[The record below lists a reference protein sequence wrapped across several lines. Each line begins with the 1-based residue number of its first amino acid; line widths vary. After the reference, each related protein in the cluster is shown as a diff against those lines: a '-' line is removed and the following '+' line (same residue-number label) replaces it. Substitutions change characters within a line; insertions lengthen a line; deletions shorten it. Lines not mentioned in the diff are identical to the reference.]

1 MPILSR
7 YAVTTGLADTAH
19 IIHHT
24 GGTLRTATDI
34 ASRINTIN
42 PNINLDHEIK
52 QLQTIEADLY
62 NIYTTISTI
71 LQEQA

>member
-1 MPILSR
+1 MPLLSH

-34 ASRINTIN
+34 ASRINTLN
-42 PNINLDHEIK
+42 PDINLDHEIH
-52 QLQTIEADLY
+52 QLLSMETDLY
-62 NIYTTISTI
+62 NIYQTINRTI
-71 LQEQA
+71 EEQS

>member
-1 MPILSR
+1 MPLMSHYI
-7 YAVTTGLADTAH
+7 AKVGLADTAH

-34 ASRINTIN
+34 ASRINTLN
-42 PNINLDHEIK
+42 PHIDLDHQIK

-62 NIYTTISTI
+62 NIYKTINTI

>member
-1 MPILSR
+1 MPLLSH

-19 IIHHT
+19 IINHT

-34 ASRINTIN
+34 ASRINTLN
-42 PNINLDHEIK
+42 PDIDLDHEIH
-52 QLQTIEADLY
+52 QLLSIETDLY
-62 NIYTTISTI
+62 NIYKTINTI

>member
-1 MPILSR
+1 MPLLSH

-24 GGTLRTATDI
+24 GGTRTATDI
-34 ASRINTIN
+34 ASRINTLN
-42 PNINLDHEIK
+42 PDIDLDHEIH
-52 QLQTIEADLY
+52 QLLSIETNLY
-62 NIYTTISTI
+62 NIYTTINTI

>member
-1 MPILSR
+1 MPLLSR

-34 ASRINTIN
+34 ASRINTLN
-42 PNINLDHEIK
+42 PDIDLDHQIN
-52 QLQTIEADLY
+52 QLLSIETNLY
-62 NIYTTISTI
+62 NIYTTINTI

>member
-1 MPILSR
+1 MPILSH
-7 YAVTTGLADTAH
+7 YAVTAGLADTAH

-34 ASRINTIN
+34 ASRINSLN
-42 PNINLDHEIK
+42 PDINLNHQIH
-52 QLQTIEADLY
+52 QLLSIETDLY
-62 NIYTTISTI
+62 NIYKTINTI

>member
-1 MPILSR
+1 MPLLSH

-24 GGTLRTATDI
+24 GGILRTATDI
-34 ASRINTIN
+34 ASRINTLN
-42 PNINLDHEIK
+42 PDINLDHEIH
-52 QLQTIEADLY
+52 QLLSIETDLY
-62 NIYTTISTI
+62 NIYKTINTI

>member
-1 MPILSR
+1 MPLLSH

-34 ASRINTIN
+34 ASRINTLN
-42 PNINLDHEIK
+42 PDINLDHEIH
-52 QLQTIEADLY
+52 QLLSIETDLY
-62 NIYTTISTI
+62 NIYQTINRTI
-71 LQEQA
+71 EEQS

>member
-1 MPILSR
+1 MSLLSR

-34 ASRINTIN
+34 ASRINTLN
-42 PNINLDHEIK
+42 PHIDLDHEIK

-62 NIYTTISTI
+62 NIYTTINTI

>member
-1 MPILSR
+1 MPLLSH

-19 IIHHT
+19 IMHHI

-34 ASRINTIN
+34 ASRINTLN
-42 PNINLDHEIK
+42 PDIDLDHEIH
-52 QLQTIEADLY
+52 QLLSIETDLY
-62 NIYTTISTI
+62 NIYKTINTI

>member
-1 MPILSR
+1 MPLLSH

-19 IIHHT
+19 LIHHT

-34 ASRINTIN
+34 ASRINTLN
-42 PNINLDHEIK
+42 PNINLDQQIN
-52 QLQTIEADLY
+52 QLLSIETDLY
-62 NIYTTISTI
+62 SIYKTINTI

>member
-1 MPILSR
+1 MPLLSH

-34 ASRINTIN
+34 ASRINLLN
-42 PNINLDHEIK
+42 PNINLDHQVS
-52 QLQTIEADLY
+52 QLQSIEADLY
-62 NIYTTISTI
+62 NIYKTINTI

>member
-1 MPILSR
+1 MPLLSH
-7 YAVTTGLADTAH
+7 YAVTTGLADTAR

-34 ASRINTIN
+34 ASRINTLN
-42 PNINLDHEIK
+42 PDIDLDHEIH
-52 QLQTIEADLY
+52 QLLSIETDLY
-62 NIYTTISTI
+62 NIYKTINTI

>member
-1 MPILSR
+1 MPLLSH

-34 ASRINTIN
+34 ASRINTLN
-42 PNINLDHEIK
+42 PDINLDHQIN
-52 QLQTIEADLY
+52 QLLSIETDLY
-62 NIYTTISTI
+62 NIYRTINTI
-71 LQEQA
+71 IQEKS

>member
-1 MPILSR
+1 MPLLSH
-7 YAVTTGLADTAH
+7 YAVATGLADTAH

-34 ASRINTIN
+34 ASRINTLN
-42 PNINLDHEIK
+42 PDLHPEPENP
-52 QLQTIEADLY
+52 QLLSIETDLY
-62 NIYTTISTI
+62 NIYKTINTI

>member
-1 MPILSR
+1 MPLLSH
-7 YAVTTGLADTAH
+7 YTVTTGLTDTAH

-34 ASRINTIN
+34 ASRINQLN
-42 PNINLDHEIK
+42 PDINLDHQIN
-52 QLQTIEADLY
+52 QLLSIETDLY
-62 NIYTTISTI
+62 NIYKTINTI